1 MTDLVPVSI
10 EPTAV
15 EVALND
21 LENEAR
27 GYLSA
32 SRASSTVRAYASD
45 WRAFTAWC
53 ASHGLAALPA
63 EPTTVVLYLT
73 DLARTAK
80 TATIRRRLSSISVA
94 HQAAGLPSPTSDI
107 LVRSC
112 WSGIRRTN
120 GVAQVG
126 KNALL
131 TDDIRAMV
139 TTLPDT
145 LLGRR
150 DACLILVGFAS
161 AMRRSELVA
170 LDVADVTE
178 TNDGLVVTVTRSKTD
193 QEGEGRQ
200 IGIPYGSNPT
210 TCPVRALR
218 SWLETSEI
226 DDGPLFRPVNRH
238 GQLGCERLSDRAVAL
253 VVKRTAAAAGLD
265 PKLVAG
271 HSLRSGMATSAAR
284 AGATEAQI
292 MSQTGHRSL
301 PVLRRYIRRGS
312 LFSDNAAGKLGL

>member
-1 MTDLVPVSI
+1 MTDLTPMST
-10 EPTAV
+10 EHAATDV
-15 EVALND
+15 ELTD
-21 LENEAR
+21 LETEAR

-32 SRASSTVRAYASD
+32 SRAASTVRAYASD

-53 ASHGLAALPA
+53 DAHGLIALPA

-80 TATIRRRLSSISVA
+80 TATVRRRLSSISVA
-94 HQAAGLPSPTSDI
+94 HQAAGLATPTADI
-107 LVRSC
+107 LVRST

-120 GVAQVG
+120 GVAQTG
-126 KNALL
+126 KTALL

-139 TTLPDT
+139 TALPDS

-150 DACLILVGFAS
+150 DACLLLLGFAS
-161 AMRRSELVA
+161 AVRRSELVA

-178 TNDGLVVTVTRSKTD
+178 TSDGLVVTITRSKTD

-200 IGIPYGSNPT
+200 IGIPYGSNPI
-210 TCPVRALR
+210 TCPVRTWR
-218 SWLETSEI
+218 SWRDASGI
-226 DDGPLFRPVNRH
+226 DTGPLFRPIDRH
-238 GQLGCERLSDRAVAL
+238 GHLGTERLSDRAVAII
-253 VVKRTAAAAGLD
+253 VKRTAQAAGLD

-292 MSQTGHRSL
+292 MNQTGHKSL

-312 LFSDNAAGKLGL
+312 LFHDNAAAKLGL